1 MNARKKQAI
10 LMIVILII
18 IIMTV
23 VCVMYVMHKK
33 NKNESLDNNT
43 SIMYDKKRE
52 EVYEKMM
59 EEMIMPN
66 GIFQLKSNYKG
77 DNDLEDF
84 YKLLKQLGDYTVVLS
99 NYSDKEIKNKYETI
113 NNKLENEYGVTN
125 PEELMD
131 FYRDKKLTEI
141 INATIDINSIKPNSL
156 GLSFDI
162 TFDYNDDIKINYSV
176 IIKNKQYSS
185 KFVKFTL
192 AN

>member
-10 LMIVILII
+10 LIIVILII
-18 IIMTV
+18 VLMTA

-33 NKNESLDNNT
+33 SENSDNNT

-141 INATIDINSIKPNSL
+141 INATIDISTIKPNSL

-176 IIKNKQYSS
+176 VIKNKQYSS

>member
-10 LMIVILII
+10 LIIVILII
-18 IIMTV
+18 VLMTA
-23 VCVMYVMHKK
+23 VCIMYVMHKK
-33 NKNESLDNNT
+33 SENSDNNT

-66 GIFQLKSNYKG
+66 GIFQLKSKYKG

-125 PEELMD
+125 PEELID

-141 INATIDINSIKPNSL
+141 INATIDISTIKPNSL

-176 IIKNKQYSS
+176 VIKNKQYSS

>member
-10 LMIVILII
+10 LIIVILII
-18 IIMTV
+18 VLMTA
-23 VCVMYVMHKK
+23 VCIMYVMHKK
-33 NKNESLDNNT
+33 SENSDNNT

-66 GIFQLKSNYKG
+66 GIFQLKSKYKG

-141 INATIDINSIKPNSL
+141 INATIDISTIKPNSL

-176 IIKNKQYSS
+176 VIKNKQYSS

-192 AN
+192 VN

>member
-10 LMIVILII
+10 LIIVTLII
-18 IIMTV
+18 VLMTA
-23 VCVMYVMHKK
+23 VCIMYVMHKK
-33 NKNESLDNNT
+33 SENSDNNT
-43 SIMYDKKRE
+43 SIMYDRKRE

-66 GIFQLKSNYKG
+66 GIFQLKSKYKG

-99 NYSDKEIKNKYETI
+99 NYSDKEIKNKYESI

-125 PEELMD
+125 PEELID

-141 INATIDINSIKPNSL
+141 INATIDISTIKPNSL

-176 IIKNKQYSS
+176 VIKNKQYSS